1 MLEFL
6 RELAENPL
14 LVPPGW
20 PHGWLGVLL
29 LFCIPG
35 GLGLPSGVLL
45 ARSDGIGPLLTTT
58 LYFLSDVLLAMMFEP
73 MLIGLARASRY
84 SPALERFGRA
94 LMVSMVRLLPPGSL
108 MGSTSVVLTGFAM
121 GLPFGRA
128 LAAATHY
135 GLVSGWLLSIAG
147 DMLNFVLG
155 MASTLWL
162 GDVFGDQRMAILALA
177 GRP

>member
-1 MLEFL
+1 
-6 RELAENPL
+6 
-14 LVPPGW
+14 
-20 PHGWLGVLL
+20 
-29 LFCIPG
+29 
-35 GLGLPSGVLL
+35 
-45 ARSDGIGPLLTTT
+45 
-58 LYFLSDVLLAMMFEP
+58 VLLAMMFEP

-94 LMVSMVRLLPPGSL
+94 LMVATVRLLPPGSL

-162 GDVFGDQRMAILALA
+162 GDGLRGSAHGDPGALVVMMVVSMAVRRIWTT
-177 GRP
+177 PD